1 MRAMRARMG
10 FIASRFLAAHHTFF
24 CMYTVGKQKVSDFIQ
39 SFISASV
46 QLKRLSHNRGNFSI
60 DLDVYCAYR
69 CSILAVRLADSPVY
83 HVYWYLDFRIDSSE
97 DTIYA
102 RQRIMANLQ

>member
-1 MRAMRARMG
+1 MG

-24 CMYTVGKQKVSDFIQ
+24 GMYTVGKQKVSDFIQ

-69 CSILAVRLADSPVY
+69 YSILAVRLADSPVY
-83 HVYWYLDFRIDSSE
+83 HVYWYLDIRRDSSE

-102 RQRIMANLQ
+102 RQRIMATLQ

>member
-1 MRAMRARMG
+1 
-10 FIASRFLAAHHTFF
+10 
-24 CMYTVGKQKVSDFIQ
+24 MYTVGKQKVSDFIQ

-60 DLDVYCAYR
+60 DLDVSCSYR

-83 HVYWYLDFRIDSSE
+83 HVYWYLDIRIDSSE